1 MHTWRSA
8 ALSVFLLLPLPL
20 FAAVCHALDH
30 QETSATGQRAVV
42 RDDGNNLREFGGAN
56 YKQARIIGVLDQGDV
71 VTVHR
76 REGKWSEV
84 TTAAGVSGWVH
95 GACLDLLAGAALPA
109 PREDVCPE
117 DLPRRFAVDLDGD
130 GRLESVSLLDRP
142 SADGGEA
149 LLEVRDAQ
157 NRVLWKGPGTESPLL
172 FHCRDWGIYWPSVI
186 GDIDGDGRVELLAQE
201 PQSDVSPSSFFLA
214 RWDGAAF
221 RPVSQGWS
229 LLESPSGSGRF
240 VTMPYEYDNAP
251 VTWIMDALALE
262 NGELRV
268 SVYRFTDKGVS
279 AGTAMVRFEEQGAR
293 VLRWIEPLGA
303 P

>member
-8 ALSVFLLLPLPL
+8 ILLMFLLVL
-20 FAAVCHALDH
+20 FPPFALVCYPADY
-30 QETSATGQRAVV
+30 QETPTAGQRAVV

-84 TTAAGVSGWVH
+84 TTAAGVRGWVH
-95 GACLDLLAGAALPA
+95 SACLDPAAGEALSA
-109 PREDVCPE
+109 PQENICPE

-130 GRLESVSLLDRP
+130 GGEETVALVVNP
-142 SADGGEA
+142 SAEGGKA
-149 LLEVRDAQ
+149 RLEVRDAEH
-157 NRVLWKGPGTESPLL
+157 RVIWQGPETESPLL
-172 FHCRDWGIYWPSVI
+172 FHCHDWGIYWPSVI

-221 RPVSQGWS
+221 RPVSNGWS

-240 VTMPYEYDNAP
+240 VTMPYEHDNAP

-268 SVYRFTDKGVS
+268 SVYRFSDKGVS
-279 AGTAMVRFEEQGAR
+279 TGTAMVRFEEQGTR
-293 VLRWIEPLGA
+293 IVRWIEPLGA